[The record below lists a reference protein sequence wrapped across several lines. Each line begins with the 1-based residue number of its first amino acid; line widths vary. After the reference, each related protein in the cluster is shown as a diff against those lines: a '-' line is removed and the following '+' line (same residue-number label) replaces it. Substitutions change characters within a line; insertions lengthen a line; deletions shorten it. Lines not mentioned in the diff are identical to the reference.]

1 MSKIVTGMKA
11 FVKGEGFHIYR
22 PSCPECDA
30 IIQAQAAVDVFM
42 LPEGWIFYGEKG
54 GRVKVC
60 EGVFMGYPFIHFAVK
75 MPNGI
80 SNRLAW
86 FDIKE
91 V

>member
-1 MSKIVTGMKA
+1 MKA